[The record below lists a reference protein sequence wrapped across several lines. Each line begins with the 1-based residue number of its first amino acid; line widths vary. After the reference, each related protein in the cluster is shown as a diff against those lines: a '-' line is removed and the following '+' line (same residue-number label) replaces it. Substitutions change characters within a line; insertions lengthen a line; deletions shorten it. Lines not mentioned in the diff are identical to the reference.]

1 MTSDGDTVLAAAL
14 RDRGWT
20 VQDLAVAADCHPNAL
35 YPLRAGAKRPT
46 DALAGRVAAALD
58 VGVTALFERGDDGR
72 WRVRRQPP
80 ATPPIT
86 IAEVLARPAT
96 GMPRWQLRA
105 ACADAPDPEV
115 FWPAT
120 NPHALLD
127 RQRAATRVR
136 EALCCCARC
145 PVLGDCRDATLAT
158 ADAGQIV
165 GGLTQQQR
173 DQLRA
178 GRAAA

>member
-1 MTSDGDTVLAAAL
+1 MTPHGDTVLAVAL
-14 RDRGWT
+14 RGRGWT
-20 VQDLAVAADCHPNAL
+20 VQDLAVAADCHPNSL
-35 YPLRAGAKRPT
+35 YPLRAGGKRPT
-46 DALAGRVAAALD
+46 DALAGRVAAALGVA
-58 VGVTALFERGDDGR
+58 VGVLFERGDDGR
-72 WRVRRQPP
+72 WRVRRGPP

-96 GMPRWQLRA
+96 GDARWQLRA

-115 FWPAT
+115 FWPLT

-127 RQRAATRVR
+127 RERVATRVR
-136 EALCCCARC
+136 EALRCCARC
-145 PVLGDCRDATLAT
+145 PVLGDCRDATVDT
-158 ADAGQIV
+158 ADAGEIV